1 MFQKKGTQV
10 EKIWPAFLA
19 TDPDSGQHIR
29 HAVPP
34 CIGSA
39 LACPLSFGHTFG
51 AVCLRKRGG
60 RMYGHVWYLPSGGKT
75 KDGRAWIDLS
85 SSCCFSALD
94 DRPPVSMEVDQSKS
108 APRASATGEPR
119 NRWSGWSCGGQ
130 DVRRNGAEGAWEGP
144 RRGCPPDWLQTGE
157 KAAAGD
163 RPSPPGRPFLSA
175 WSHDIPSPLYGIPP
189 TITCV
194 PLHRAARFRFVRT
207 EPAAEMWNPVLERA
221 RWPSNLA
228 SCDMRASVCAGF

>member
-1 MFQKKGTQV
+1 MERQLPAPRPLSKHAAVGTVVWCPRVFQKKGTQV

-39 LACPLSFGHTFG
+39 LACPLSFGHIFG

-108 APRASATGEPR
+108 APRQCNGGTEESMAGVVVRGAGRSPE
-119 NRWSGWSCGGQ
+119 WSGGGMGGTEARMPARLAADRRESCS
-130 DVRRNGAEGAWEGP
+130 RRSTKP
-144 RRGCPPDWLQTGE
+144 TR
-157 KAAAGD
+157 
-163 RPSPPGRPFLSA
+163 SA
-175 WSHDIPSPLYGIPP
+175 LLV
-189 TITCV
+189 CV
-194 PLHRAARFRFVRT
+194 
-207 EPAAEMWNPVLERA
+207 EP
-221 RWPSNLA
+221 
-228 SCDMRASVCAGF
+228 

>member
-1 MFQKKGTQV
+1 MERQLPAPRPLSKHATVGTVVWCPRVFQKKGTQV

-39 LACPLSFGHTFG
+39 LACPLSFGHIFG

-163 RPSPPGRPFLSA
+163 RPSPPGR
-175 WSHDIPSPLYGIPP
+175 
-189 TITCV
+189 
-194 PLHRAARFRFVRT
+194 
-207 EPAAEMWNPVLERA
+207 A

>member
-1 MFQKKGTQV
+1 
-10 EKIWPAFLA
+10 
-19 TDPDSGQHIR
+19 
-29 HAVPP
+29 
-34 CIGSA
+34 
-39 LACPLSFGHTFG
+39 
-51 AVCLRKRGG
+51 
-60 RMYGHVWYLPSGGKT
+60 MYGHVWYLPSGGKT

-85 SSCCFSALD
+85 TSCCFSALD

-163 RPSPPGRPFLSA
+163 RPSPPGRPLCRVEPWHSQPTVWYTA
-175 WSHDIPSPLYGIPP
+175 APS
-189 TITCV
+189 
-194 PLHRAARFRFVRT
+194 RAFRFIVRHVFGLCALNLRQRCGT
-207 EPAAEMWNPVLERA
+207 QCSSGPDGPAT
-221 RWPSNLA
+221 
-228 SCDMRASVCAGF
+228 